1 LTLHSIYLGQIA
13 IIFFDLKEFDM
24 TSLKKQ
30 HTLSVLV
37 QNESGVLTRIA
48 GMFSRRGFNIESLSV
63 GASEKPNLSRMTIV
77 ALADQDE
84 IEQIKK
90 QLDKLIDVISV
101 ENLDDIPFV
110 DRELILIQVKADAI
124 NRLEISQ
131 IVELFRGRV
140 VDVASNNLIIEVT
153 GDQGKLKAIVELL
166 KKFGIQAICRTG
178 QIALPRGSKD

>member
-1 LTLHSIYLGQIA
+1 
-13 IIFFDLKEFDM
+13 M
-24 TSLKKQ
+24 SLPHK

-48 GMFSRRGFNIESLSV
+48 GMFSRRGFNIESLAV
-63 GASEKPNLSRMTIV
+63 GTTENPNLSRMTIV
-77 ALADQDE
+77 ALADQAE

-90 QLDKLIDVISV
+90 QLDKLIDVMSV
-101 ENLDDIPFV
+101 ENLDDVPFV
-110 DRELILIQVKADAI
+110 DRELILIKVASNTQ

-140 VDVASNNLIIEVT
+140 VDVSTDSLIIEVT
-153 GDQGKLKAIVELL
+153 GDQGKLKAIIDLMR
-166 KKFGIQAICRTG
+166 KFQIQAICRTG